1 MAAGLQ
7 ALGDQYVDPDNPVLL
22 DTKNLT
28 TAFVANGNGTGD
40 LKFGN
45 GMLYVLNTNNGIQ
58 AFNVVPE
65 PGAFLLLLLG
75 GPLLSMLFR
84 RR

>member
-1 MAAGLQ
+1 VRLYDIA
-7 ALGDQYVDPDNPVLL
+7 DPDNPVLL

-28 TAFVANGNGTGD
+28 TALVANGNGTGD

-58 AFNVVPE
+58 AFNVIPE
-65 PGAFLLLLLG
+65 PASLALLTG
-75 GPLLSMLFR
+75 MAAAAACYR
-84 RR
+84 RQR